1 MIRTWI
7 AITILLALGSNAS
20 AAEPFARAKMESTGR
35 IVPGQQVLIDVD
47 ILVPDFF
54 TSPPQFPLFDVPDAI
69 VTLPDDRAQNMVE
82 TIDGVQY
89 AGIRRTYAV
98 IPETSGTFTLPPVV
112 ITLGYSQDG
121 KPVAGE
127 TALPAVRFTVEAAPG
142 GTAASPIFAARGL
155 TIGQSFDRDPSSLKA
170 GDAIVRT
177 ITIFAEN
184 TQAMMIPAIPSAAA
198 PGLKP
203 YPASPKLADGVQAE
217 DRTTGSTRIETITY
231 IAEAEGTF
239 EIPAVSYLWF
249 DVKTQSSQLA
259 NLPATVVKVSKSAP
273 ATTGL
278 APQIEQTDAKTDRDW
293 ASKPALLIAAALVA
307 LAFATWLSVQA
318 YPWMRRKWVALRQ
331 ARQNS
336 LHQKRKH
343 LLASV
348 RRDDPMTIYKCL
360 DDWAKSA
367 GYGTITHW
375 AATTGDQDAAR
386 ETETLQR
393 TLFGS
398 FPDHPSLNR
407 AALAN
412 AIRKA
417 PKAVPS
423 SHVHRHAGSL
433 PELNVSSTAI

>member
-1 MIRTWI
+1 MIRAWI
-7 AITILLALGSNAS
+7 AITIFLALGSTAS

-98 IPETSGTFTLPPVV
+98 IPEASGTFTLPPVV
-112 ITLGYSQDG
+112 ITFGYSQDG

-142 GTAASPIFAARGL
+142 GTASSPIFAARGL
-155 TIGQSFDRDPSSLKA
+155 TIGQSFDRAPSSSKT

-217 DRTTGSTRIETITY
+217 DRTTGSTRTETITY

-239 EIPAVSYLWF
+239 EIPAVSYPWF
-249 DVKTQSSQLA
+249 DVETQSSQLA

-278 APQIEQTDAKTDRDW
+278 APQVEQTEATDRGW
-293 ASKPALLIAAALVA
+293 RSKPALLIAVAVLA
-307 LAFATWLSVQA
+307 LAIAAWLSVQA
-318 YPWMRRKWVALRQ
+318 YPWMRRKWGALREV
-331 ARQNS
+331 RQNS

-367 GYGTITHW
+367 GYGSITHW
-375 AATTGDQDAAR
+375 AATTGNQDAAR